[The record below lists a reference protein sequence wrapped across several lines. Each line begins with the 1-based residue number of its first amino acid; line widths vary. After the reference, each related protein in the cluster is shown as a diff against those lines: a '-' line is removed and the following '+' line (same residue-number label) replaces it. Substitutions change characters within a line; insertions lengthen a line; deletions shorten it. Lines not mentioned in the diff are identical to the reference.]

1 MNWLAH
7 LLLSEAKVEHR
18 LGNLLGDLT
27 KGKERENLSTEIL
40 RGIADHQKIDI
51 FTDSHPIVKQSKQRI
66 DCQYRRF
73 SGILVDIFYDHIL
86 ANNWHNY
93 SDIPLEG
100 FASEIYISFEPY
112 LEHIPV
118 KASSVIKRAIADNWL
133 TSYRDLDGI
142 EQALQRISWKL
153 TRRRN
158 KYFNLCPA
166 IEELTTNYQDLETD
180 FKLFF
185 PELIQHMQCY
195 QMEVVSNRISDK

>member
-66 DCQYRRF
+66 VPQYRRF
-73 SGILVDIFYDHIL
+73 SGILVDVFYDHIL
-86 ANNWHNY
+86 AKNWHNY
-93 SDIPLEG
+93 SDISLEY

-112 LEHIPV
+112 LGHIPI
-118 KASSVIKRAIADNWL
+118 KASIVIQRAFTDNWL

-142 EQALQRISWKL
+142 EKALKRISASSKFP
-153 TRRRN
+153 RRRSGGIG
-158 KYFNLCPA
+158 KASGYLGLP
-166 IEELTTNYQDLETD
+166 IG
-180 FKLFF
+180 
-185 PELIQHMQCY
+185 
-195 QMEVVSNRISDK
+195 V

>member
-7 LLLSEAKVEHR
+7 LFLSDTTVEHR

-27 KGKERENLSTEIL
+27 KGKERTNLSKEIL

-66 DCQYRRF
+66 VPQYRRF

-86 ANNWHNY
+86 ARNWPNY
-93 SDIPLEG
+93 SDISLEY

-112 LEHIPV
+112 LDQIPRR
-118 KASSVIKRAIADNWL
+118 ASNVIQRAIADNWL
-133 TSYRDLDGI
+133 TSYRDLYGI
-142 EQALQRISWKL
+142 EQSLKRISWKL
-153 TRRRN
+153 TRHRN

-166 IEELTTNYQDLETD
+166 IEELINNYQELEMD
-180 FKLFF
+180 FRLFF
-185 PELIQHMQCY
+185 PELIQHM
-195 QMEVVSNRISDK
+195 R